1 MKTHVP
7 SATALQLLQ
16 IAQLAGQRIMA
27 IYATDFS
34 AREKTDHS
42 PVTLADEQAETI
54 ILAGLAQ
61 FFPKI
66 PVIAEESVAAGR
78 IPEIQDTFFLVDPL
92 DGTKEF
98 LSRNGEFTVN
108 IALIE
113 NGAPALGVVYAPAIN
128 KIYFGEVAFSAGQTS
143 LEPTDNLANAIWEPL
158 NVRKTPDD
166 GATVLASRSHRDA
179 ETDAYLSMLKISQ
192 IIGAG
197 SSLKFCT
204 IAAGEADLYPRF
216 GRTMEWDTAAGHA
229 VLAAAGGK
237 VNNVDG
243 TPLLYGKRNRGFDNP
258 AFIAS
263 A

>member
-158 NVRKTPDD
+158 N
-166 GATVLASRSHRDA
+166 
-179 ETDAYLSMLKISQ
+179 
-192 IIGAG
+192 
-197 SSLKFCT
+197 
-204 IAAGEADLYPRF
+204 
-216 GRTMEWDTAAGHA
+216 
-229 VLAAAGGK
+229 GK
-237 VNNVDG
+237 PV
-243 TPLLYGKRNRGFDNP
+243 P
-258 AFIAS
+258 S
-263 A
+263 